1 MTAPSAPAPAPAPGI
16 DPVPAPAPAS
26 APESEAASPAAPAAT
41 AVPGQVR
48 NPLHGVTLE
57 AMVTALSE
65 HYGWAGLGERI
76 PVRCFNVDPSV
87 SSSLRFLRKTP
98 WARDKVEGLYLY
110 MLRELKRSGAGRGG

>member
-1 MTAPSAPAPAPAPGI
+1 MTTPS
-16 DPVPAPAPAS
+16 VPAPEPMS
-26 APESEAASPAAPAAT
+26 VPEPESVSPAEPAAPT
-41 AVPGQVR
+41 VPGQVR

-57 AMVTALSE
+57 AMVTALAE

-87 SSSLRFLRKTP
+87 SSSLRFLRRTP

-110 MLRELKRSGAGRGG
+110 MLRDLKRSGAGRGG

>member
-1 MTAPSAPAPAPAPGI
+1 MSAPAPTPT
-16 DPVPAPAPAS
+16 PAPAPEQ
-26 APESEAASPAAPAAT
+26 P
-41 AVPGQVR
+41 R

-57 AMVTALSE
+57 TMVTALSE

-98 WARDKVEGLYLY
+98 WARDKVESLYLF
-110 MLRELKRSGAGRGG
+110 MLRDLKRQGGSRGG